1 MKKITFIA
9 IMIIISAHKV
19 VAQYSMIEL
28 QEIIPLTQSYPII
41 DYKDPDKYNLDSNW
55 KWGWMKQEEIN
66 KLRAIKFLDM
76 QGKIVDNRT
85 TGNIIAGRR
94 YRPIPTNLCPDVFSI
109 EVTIGRDLR
118 REILAV
124 YKGNSLCDTVETFMC
139 GSSRHVSGHEIIVK
153 QSKLEH
159 GGKLTVYELY
169 PTTSTPL
176 IFETM
181 SDSQKVTAQ
190 RKDITYQLNVESG
203 KFVKTS
209 ETLYYPQ
216 EYEISYYGTNGS
228 DIWEGTE
235 TKIGTITY

>member
-1 MKKITFIA
+1 MKKILLFVLATI
-9 IMIIISAHKV
+9 IMSFNAFS
-19 VAQYSMIEL
+19 QYSISEL
-28 QEIIPLTQSYPII
+28 RELIPLTLTYPII
-41 DYKDPDKYNLDSNW
+41 DYKDISKINRDSNW
-55 KWGWMKQEEIN
+55 KWGWLQQEDIN
-66 KLRAIKFLDM
+66 KLRAVKFLDM
-76 QGKIVDNRT
+76 QGKIVDNT
-85 TGNIIAGRR
+85 SDWVIAGRR
-94 YRPIPTNLCPDVFSI
+94 YRPIPTNQCPDIFSI
-109 EVTIGRDLR
+109 QISIGYDAR
-118 REILAV
+118 RTILAV
-124 YKGNSLCDTVETFMC
+124 YKDNTLCDTVETFMC

-159 GGKLTVYELY
+159 GGELTVYELY

-216 EYEISYYGTNGS
+216 EYEVSYYGINGT
-228 DIWEGTE
+228 DIWDGTE